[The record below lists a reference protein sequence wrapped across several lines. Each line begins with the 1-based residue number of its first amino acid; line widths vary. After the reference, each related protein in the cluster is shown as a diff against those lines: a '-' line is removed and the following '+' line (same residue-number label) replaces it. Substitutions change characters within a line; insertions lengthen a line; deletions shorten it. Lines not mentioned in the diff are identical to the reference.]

1 MKKTYCTP
9 SLKALKIETSNL
21 LDSSPITGPGE
32 GSGNSS
38 DNRFLDSKA
47 FSSDIWGS
55 MNSNED
61 KTTDEDEE

>member
-21 LDSSPITGPGE
+21 LETSPGPGN
-32 GSGNSS
+32 GS
-38 DNRFLDSKA
+38 DNQQLDSKA

-55 MNSNED
+55 MNSSED